1 MRLTFFAV
9 KSLVVIYFTLG
20 SIKLSAFLIFKVAMD
35 QFDTWRANIID
46 SGLAQPTLRLT
57 AVAADWQQ
65 KLNSLSL
72 LFSRDGL
79 DFFCPQS
86 LSVFCHCES
95 LSALLRCLCKC
106 ILSIWYLQVVLLFL
120 HALLVGELL
129 GKWFDSRP
137 HLFTIS
143 TGAWREVKASD
154 SDQEALGGQPET
166 AGGVPDLCRQAQE
179 VYWVGLQHH
188 RHELIG
194 SLICTFL
201 TCTLIH

>member
-79 DFFCPQS
+79 DFFALKASPF
-86 LSVFCHCES
+86 SVIVSH
-95 LSALLRCLCKC
+95 SALLRCLCKC
-106 ILSIWYLQVVLLFL
+106 ILSIWYFQVVLLFR
-120 HALLVGELL
+120 HAVLVGELL
-129 GKWFDSRP
+129 GKWFDSRA

-166 AGGVPDLCRQAQE
+166 AGGVPDLCCQAQE